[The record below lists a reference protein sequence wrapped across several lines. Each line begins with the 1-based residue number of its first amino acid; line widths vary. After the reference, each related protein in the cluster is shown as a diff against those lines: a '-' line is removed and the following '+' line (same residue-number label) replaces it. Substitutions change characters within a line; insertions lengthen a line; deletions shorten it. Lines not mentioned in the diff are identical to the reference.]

1 MDEKDSEILAVIIG
15 RSGSKGVASK
25 NTRLVA
31 GLPMITHTIVDA
43 QQAKHIDHVIVST
56 DGSDIASAARDMGVE
71 VVDRPADLATDV
83 ATVADTVRHAVQ
95 VSEKTSQII
104 VILYANVPVRPDDLI
119 DRAVRTLISSG
130 ADSVQ
135 SYSDVGKHHPWWMV
149 QLDNEGR
156 VQVES
161 TKPIDR
167 RQDLPPRFL
176 PDGGVVVVTRRS
188 LMAAKDSHPHAFLG
202 NDRRGIISPPS
213 SVLDVDNEIDLAV
226 AEALLERKPH
236 QDTTEALS

>member
-1 MDEKDSEILAVIIG
+1 M
-15 RSGSKGVASK
+15 
-25 NTRLVA
+25 
-31 GLPMITHTIVDA
+31 
-43 QQAKHIDHVIVST
+43 
-56 DGSDIASAARDMGVE
+56 
-71 VVDRPADLATDV
+71 

-95 VSEKTSQII
+95 ASGQTSQII

-119 DRAVRTLISSG
+119 DRAVHTLINSG

-149 QLDNEGR
+149 QLDSEGR

-176 PDGGVVVVTRRS
+176 PDGGVSRCYQTQPNDPKRY
-188 LMAAKDSHPHAFLG
+188 DHPHAFLG

-236 QDTTEALS
+236 KDTTEAIS